1 MTIRTLACRGRWIV
15 LVAVALM
22 GATLLTP
29 AIGAQEPETG
39 QEPEAAQEL
48 EATPPNEFLPA
59 GAPGSLAVGAGT
71 TTLGEGFPA
80 QFQGDRVL
88 VLVHARTLANQSHRG
103 TFTITHSAPNGRLLA
118 EVRGEITCLAVQGE
132 QAVMTGV
139 VTSTRGTGLP
149 GSDLRAGMAAVIVI
163 RDGGDSDF
171 LAWSFGEMET
181 ASRCTNLSA
190 VAVAPVEQGNFVVH
204 D

>member
-1 MTIRTLACRGRWIV
+1 MTIRSLVDRGRWIV
-15 LVAVALM
+15 IVAAALM
-22 GATLLTP
+22 TAMLLAP
-29 AIGAQEPETG
+29 AIGAQEPEAG
-39 QEPEAAQEL
+39 QESAAAQEPETAPA
-48 EATPPNEFLPA
+48 NGFLPA
-59 GAPGSLAVGAGT
+59 GAPGSLAVGAGA

-80 QFQGDRVL
+80 QVQGDRVL

-103 TFTITHSAPNGRLLA
+103 TFTITHNAPNGRLLA

-139 VTSTRGTGLP
+139 ITSARATGLP
-149 GSDLRAGMAAVIVI
+149 NSELRAGMAASIVI
-163 RDGGDSDF
+163 RDGGDRDF
-171 LAWSFGEMET
+171 LAWSFGEMEV
-181 ASRCTNLSA
+181 APPCTNLPA